1 MPRTTDA
8 EPGQRPGVD
17 GARIALPGRLLVA
30 CGLVLGLCL
39 ASWLF
44 DRQSIAVAPEAYRRA
59 ATVIANAGPILL
71 LLLALFAISRRLLF
85 STLLCLAL
93 QWLVYA
99 GSAEKLAI
107 LEAPVGREDLHFLAG
122 IDAGA
127 VGLFWPYLAEGRP
140 WLPWAAGA
148 GLVALALAF
157 RLERPWLR
165 RLGPARGI
173 ALALALAGAASLWAG
188 GWPWNRV
195 YSSQRIPA
203 PAHAAMETAL
213 HWGTMSHVV
222 RSHVEARTRRFEV
235 DPAALA
241 RLRAA
246 LAPQPAPAT
255 PTPTQ
260 RPDVVVVLSESF
272 FDPTL
277 LNRTA
282 HVDPMPHLRQWI
294 DAGHGG
300 AMRSPTFGGGTI
312 LTEFEVLTG
321 LPVAAFPGIGS
332 PYAELEIADL
342 PSLPRLLS
350 RAGYRSVAV
359 HGNSGGFYGR
369 ATAFRQMG
377 FDAFLTVRDF
387 PAGQARDG
395 LWPSDRAMTDLVL
408 DRLGREGPPMFVLSI
423 SMENHGPHGTV
434 APVSDEAAWNAIPL
448 PEGLSD
454 DAARQLRQTLYHLGN
469 ADAQFARLL
478 ASLQRR
484 GRPFVLLFF
493 GDHLPNLR
501 DAFAELGF
509 VDGRGPRQQ
518 PVPWLLLR
526 GQGEV
531 LAPVARPIAEPWQLA
546 AEVMRETGLH
556 DPYFE
561 TVRALGRT
569 PGALHAHRAGLA
581 ALARARLQGGSA
593 GAAP

>member
-1 MPRTTDA
+1 MPRTDA
-8 EPGQRPGVD
+8 EPGQRPGVP
-17 GARIALPGRLLVA
+17 AAPLVSPGRLLVA
-30 CGLVLGLCL
+30 CVLVPGLCL
-39 ASWLF
+39 ATWLF

-59 ATVIANAGPILL
+59 ATVLANAGPVLW
-71 LLLALFAISRRLLF
+71 LLLALFAVTRRLLF
-85 STLLCLAL
+85 STLLCVGL
-93 QWLVYA
+93 QWLVYVV
-99 GSAEKLAI
+99 SAEKLAI

-127 VGLFWPYLAEGRP
+127 VRLFWPYLAEGRP

-148 GLVALALAF
+148 GLAVLALAF
-157 RLERPWLR
+157 RLETPWLR
-165 RLGPARGI
+165 RLGPARLV

-188 GWPWNRV
+188 GWPWNRL

-203 PAHAAMETAL
+203 PAHAAMESAL

-222 RSHVEARTRRFEV
+222 RAHVQARARHFEV
-235 DPAALA
+235 DPVALE
-241 RLRAA
+241 RLQAS
-246 LAPQPAPAT
+246 LAPQSPAPA
-255 PTPTQ
+255 PAQ

-277 LNRTA
+277 LNRAA
-282 HVDPMPHLRQWI
+282 HADPMPRLRQWI

-332 PYAELEIADL
+332 PYAELEIAAL

-387 PAGQARDG
+387 PAEHARDG

-408 DRLGREGPPMFVLSI
+408 DRLGREAPPLFVLSI
-423 SMENHGPHGTV
+423 SMENHGPHGSE
-434 APVSDEAAWNAIPL
+434 AAVSDEAAWNAIRL
-448 PEGLSD
+448 PEGLSGA
-454 DAARQLRQTLYHLGN
+454 AARQLRQSLYHLGN

-478 ASLQRR
+478 EALQRR

-509 VDGRGPRQQ
+509 VDGRGARQQ

-546 AEVMRETGLH
+546 AELMRETGLH

-561 TVRALGRT
+561 TVHALGRT
-569 PGALHAHRAGLA
+569 PGALDQHRAGLV